1 MAMMSETDLEKFI
14 SSLSH
19 CLISSVASNNP
30 FNSPLMNTGVS
41 KTENILLSENNQ
53 YIIRLLYHSN
63 KRQKLRFEVCFI
75 VKSILEMILLLF
87 RGCLKMYDS

>member
-19 CLISSVASNNP
+19 CLISSVASKQTIP

-41 KTENILLSENNQ
+41 KTENICFSENNQ

-63 KRQKLRFEVCFI
+63 KRQKLRFEVF
-75 VKSILEMILLLF
+75 LLLKVF
-87 RGCLKMYDS
+87 WK